1 MPSTDTLRRCFEE
14 NPDGAGFMWPERG
27 RVQFRKGFMGWGDL
41 ESALSSELPRDARGL
56 PVALH
61 FRIATHGRVKPGC
74 CHPFAVCK
82 DYRAMRAESTS
93 AAAGFMHNGTLAGLD
108 TSPDVSDK
116 VNIKIDDR
124 VTVPSSL
131 ARLHNRHWRHR
142 TFAAFDHPSLLLSA
156 GRSLSL

>member
-1 MPSTDTLRRCFEE
+1 MCIIVYKPEGAAMPSTDTLRRCFEE

-27 RVQFRKGFMGWGDL
+27 RVQLRKGFMGWGDL
-41 ESALSSELPRDARGL
+41 EPALSSELPRDARGL

-82 DYRAMRAESTS
+82 DYRAMRAESAS

-108 TSPDVSDK
+108 TV
-116 VNIKIDDR
+116 
-124 VTVPSSL
+124 
-131 ARLHNRHWRHR
+131 
-142 TFAAFDHPSLLLSA
+142 SA
-156 GRSLSL
+156 GLN